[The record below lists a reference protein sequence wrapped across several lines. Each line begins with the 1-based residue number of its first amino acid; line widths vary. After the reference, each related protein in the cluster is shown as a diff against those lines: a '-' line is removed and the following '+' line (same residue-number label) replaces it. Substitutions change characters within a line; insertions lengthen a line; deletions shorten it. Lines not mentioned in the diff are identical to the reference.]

1 MTKLEIPKVDAAAFI
16 APNATIVGRVE
27 LGRDASVWFNSVI
40 RGDNDLISIGDESNI
55 QDGCVVH
62 TDEGIPLHVGAR
74 VTVGHMA
81 MLHGCTIE
89 EECLIGIGA
98 VLLNR
103 SRIARHCI
111 VGAKALVTEGKTFP
125 ERSLIIGSPAKA
137 IRTLTDQEIAD
148 IREAS
153 AHYVRNARRF
163 AEWAGR

>member
-1 MTKLEIPKVDAAAFI
+1 MKLEIPKVEAAAFI

-27 LGRDASVWFNSVI
+27 LGRDSSVWFNSVI
-40 RGDNDLISIGDESNI
+40 RADNDLVSIGDESNI

-62 TDEGIPLHVGAR
+62 TDEGIPLRIGAR

-89 EECLIGIGA
+89 DECLIGIGA

-103 SRIARHCI
+103 SRIARHCM
-111 VGAKALVTEGKTFP
+111 VGARALVTEGKTFP

-137 IRTLTDQEIAD
+137 IRTLTDEEVAG
-148 IREAS
+148 IRDAA
-153 AHYVRNARRF
+153 AHYVQNARRF
-163 AEWAGR
+163 AEWAGG